1 MASFR
6 LLLNDG
12 CEGSRRHILLG
23 HFPIPLFTLESE
35 SDRDAMIT
43 LFWPQRGRTRSQ
55 IRASSDTGSSRAV
68 LLGSEKRVALGLGH
82 PGLGDWKNSSA
93 APAPFRTWSPEPG
106 CRRGGCELW
115 SFTAAAEYFFSEKWN
130 RRRRRLF
137 TESDVETYG
146 HLGALCEG
154 LSWSPPYAYFCF
166 LFVYSQRT

>member
-68 LLGSEKRVALGLGH
+68 LLGSEKRVALGLVH

-93 APAPFRTWSPEPG
+93 APAPFRT
-106 CRRGGCELW
+106 
-115 SFTAAAEYFFSEKWN
+115 
-130 RRRRRLF
+130 
-137 TESDVETYG
+137 
-146 HLGALCEG
+146 
-154 LSWSPPYAYFCF
+154 
-166 LFVYSQRT
+166 